1 MRTKFNNGGNTM
13 TLLTLFDEL
22 EVDPVKFIND
32 PVAVAIVRSEGD
44 GSVMMLDIDR
54 DKHLPPMLELEG
66 YNAKAKQ
73 IREYYQ
79 KRLFFG
85 AMSNKF
91 SNTGFR
97 ADLQVCL
104 QREDI
109 YTVPSSEIGMLARL
123 PDFYEEDVTRDM
135 LHKTCKGNKPE
146 KNSFWADALTVK
158 YLTKTSSRW
167 GKNKKICYWFKKQ
180 DRALCFY
187 VEGLNPLIDI
197 FEDFLEPG
205 KALQLQG
212 GFTTR
217 VQDGFHFYQGK
228 CKVLV

>member
-1 MRTKFNNGGNTM
+1 M
-13 TLLTLFDEL
+13 TILSLFDDL
-22 EVDPVKFIND
+22 ENNPVKFIND

-85 AMSNKF
+85 AMNNKF
-91 SNTGFR
+91 SSTGFR
-97 ADLQVCL
+97 GDLQVCL
-104 QREDI
+104 EREDI
-109 YTVPSSEIGMLARL
+109 HNVLANEVGMLARL
-123 PDFYEEDVTRDM
+123 PDFYEEDTTRDI
-135 LHKTCKGNKPE
+135 LHKECKGNKPTT
-146 KNSFWADALTVK
+146 NSFWADELTVK
-158 YLTKTSSRW
+158 YLTKTKSRH
-167 GKNKKICYWFKKQ
+167 GRNRQYCYWFKKG

-187 VEGLNPLIDI
+187 IEGVNPLINLLD
-197 FEDFLEPG
+197 DLLEVG
-205 KALQLQG
+205 KAIQLEG

>member
-1 MRTKFNNGGNTM
+1 M
-13 TLLTLFDEL
+13 TLLTLFDDL
-22 EVDPVKFIND
+22 KIDDDPVKFSND
-32 PVAVAIVRSEGD
+32 PIAIALIRSEGD
-44 GSVMMLDIDR
+44 GSVMMKDIDR
-54 DKHLPPMLELEG
+54 DPRTEEYVVLGGYLERAE
-66 YNAKAKQ
+66 Q
-73 IREYYQ
+73 IREYYK

-91 SNTGFR
+91 SKTGFR
-97 ADLQVCL
+97 GDLQACL
-104 QREDI
+104 EREDI
-109 YTVPSSEIGMLARL
+109 YTVPGNEIGMLARL
-123 PDFYEEDVTRDM
+123 PDFYEEDITRDM

-146 KNSFWADALTVK
+146 TNSFWATDITVK
-158 YLTKTSSRW
+158 YITKTKSRH
-167 GKNKKICYWFKKQ
+167 GKNRQYCYWFKKQ

-187 VEGLNPLIDI
+187 IEGTNPLINLLD
-197 FEDFLEPG
+197 DFLEPG

>member
-1 MRTKFNNGGNTM
+1 M
-13 TLLTLFDEL
+13 TSIIYTTPLSLFD
-22 EVDPVKFIND
+22 DIDND
-32 PVAVAIVRSEGD
+32 PVTFTHDPIAVALLRSEGD
-44 GSVMMLDIDR
+44 GTVMMHTIDQDPR
-54 DKHLPPMLELEG
+54 TLEYIANGDYLQR
-66 YNAKAKQ
+66 AAV
-73 IREYYQ
+73 IREYYK

-91 SNTGFR
+91 SKTGFR
-97 ADLQVCL
+97 GDLQACL
-104 QREDI
+104 EREDI
-109 YTVPSSEIGMLARL
+109 YTVPSSDIGMLARL
-123 PDFYEEDVTRDM
+123 PDFYEEDITRDM
-135 LHKTCKGNKPE
+135 LHKECKGNKPE

-187 VEGLNPLIDI
+187 VEGVNPLIDI

-205 KALQLQG
+205 KLIQLQG

>member
-1 MRTKFNNGGNTM
+1 MWTKFNNGCYTM
-13 TLLTLFDEL
+13 TLLSLFDDL
-22 EVDPVKFIND
+22 EENPVKFIND
-32 PVAVAIVRSEGD
+32 PIAVALIRNEGD
-44 GSVMMLDIDR
+44 GSVMMLDIDK
-54 DKHLPPMLELEG
+54 DKHLPVTLELEG
-66 YNAKAKQ
+66 YNAQAKK

-91 SNTGFR
+91 SSTGFR
-97 ADLQVCL
+97 GDLQTCL
-104 QREDI
+104 ERENI
-109 YTVPSSEIGMLARL
+109 YTVSRNEIGMLARL
-123 PDFYEEDVTRDM
+123 PDFYQEDTTRDI
-135 LHKTCKGNKPE
+135 LHKECKGNKPE
-146 KNSFWADALTVK
+146 KNSFWADAITVK
-158 YLTKTSSRW
+158 YLTKTKSRH
-167 GKNKKICYWFKKQ
+167 GRNRQYCYWFKQQ

-187 VEGLNPLIDI
+187 IEGINPLINLLD
-197 FEDFLEPG
+197 EFLEPG

>member
-1 MRTKFNNGGNTM
+1 M
-13 TLLTLFDEL
+13 TLLTLFDDL
-22 EVDPVKFIND
+22 ENDNDSVKFSND
-32 PVAVAIVRSEGD
+32 PIAIALIRSEGD
-44 GSVMMLDIDR
+44 GSVMMKDIDR
-54 DKHLPPMLELEG
+54 DPRTEEYVVLGG
-66 YNAKAKQ
+66 YLQRAEQ
-73 IREYYQ
+73 IREYYK

-91 SNTGFR
+91 SKTGFR
-97 ADLQVCL
+97 GDLQACL
-104 QREDI
+104 EREDI
-109 YTVPSSEIGMLARL
+109 YTIPSSEIGMLARL

-146 KNSFWADALTVK
+146 TNSFWADDVTVK
-158 YLTKTSSRW
+158 YLTKTKSRH
-167 GKNKKICYWFKKQ
+167 GKNRQYCYWFKKQ

-187 VEGLNPLIDI
+187 IEGINPLINLLD
-197 FEDFLEPG
+197 DFLEPG

>member
-1 MRTKFNNGGNTM
+1 MWTKFNNGGYTM
-13 TLLTLFDEL
+13 TLPSLFDDL
-22 EVDPVKFIND
+22 EDNTVKFIND
-32 PVAVAIVRSEGD
+32 PIAVALLRNEGD
-44 GSVMMLDIDR
+44 GSVRMMDIDS

-73 IREYYQ
+73 IRAYYQ

-91 SNTGFR
+91 SSTGFR
-97 ADLQVCL
+97 VDLQTCL
-104 QREDI
+104 EREDI
-109 YTVPSSEIGMLARL
+109 YSVSSREIGMLARL
-123 PDFYEEDVTRDM
+123 PDFYQEDTTRDI
-135 LHKTCKGNKPE
+135 LHKECKGDKPE
-146 KNSFWADALTVK
+146 PNSFWADALTVS
-158 YLTKTSSRW
+158 YLTKTKSRH
-167 GKNKKICYWFKKQ
+167 GRNRMYCYWFKKQ
-180 DRALCFY
+180 DRALCFQI
-187 VEGLNPLIDI
+187 EGINPLINL
-197 FEDFLEPG
+197 FEDFLQPG